1 MKLNLFSIPV
11 YIGNIDVDRVNINNK
26 GFEKTWACKTNSSFN
41 FSNTLEDD
49 SAQYV
54 LNIIYD
60 LLRKDIHGPCKIEIL
75 NIWENRYGDKDY
87 QEKHVHPH
95 SHFSFII
102 YKEIEEGRTVFVNPS
117 DKSILSYYT
126 TTFGEKTNFFELD
139 YEPKCRQGQII
150 IFPSFLEHM
159 VKGTNT
165 YCVTMS
171 GNVCIHI
178 EKNNQDDKVKNDN
191 R

>member
-11 YIGNIDVDRVNINNK
+11 YIGNIDIDKVKVTNQ
-26 GFEKTWACKTNSSFN
+26 GFEKTWACRTNSSFN
-41 FSNTLEDD
+41 FQNTLEDD
-49 SAQYV
+49 SAKYV
-54 LNIIYD
+54 LNRY
-60 LLRKDIHGPCKIEIL
+60 
-75 NIWENRYGDKDY
+75 ENRDY

-102 YKEIEEGRTVFVNPS
+102 YKQIEEGKTVFVNPS
-117 DKSILSYYT
+117 DKSLLSYYAPV
-126 TTFGEKTNFFELD
+126 FWERTNFFELD

-159 VKGTNT
+159 VKETND
-165 YCVTMS
+165 YCVTVS
-171 GNVCIHI
+171 GNACLHI
-178 EKNNQDDKVKNDN
+178 YGAQ